1 MVDGYGLTPPIARR
15 VHERGADLLIT
26 VDNGIASVEGVAAAN
41 ALGLQS
47 ANGGALLS
55 FGDNQ
60 VVENATDGAFT
71 GTLTM
76 R

>member
-1 MVDGYGLTPPIARR
+1 MDGSAVSGNGVGIKSTQAS
-15 VHERGADLLIT
+15 AT
-26 VDNGIASVEGVAAAN
+26 VIVSATTVSAN